1 MNVKV
6 LNKENLMQHY
16 QHRILTTLD
25 ETGFGVKY
33 ENNLSAYI
41 PPHWHKAVELLMFVK
56 GKVNCNFENAKLQF
70 KKGDLAI
77 VNSHEVHETKCSRNA
92 VYLVVHIDP
101 TVMCRYVPTFDQLQ
115 FSLAYDPEDREKAE
129 AFAQIRGHMQEILRL
144 TEDES
149 DSAARLERQ
158 ARLFALAYMLV
169 KHFSQPLAVEE
180 SRLQRSDMTRL
191 EPLLEYIQLH
201 HGEELP
207 LDEAVEFMGL
217 NKEYFCRL
225 FKKNMGVSYLQYVYQ
240 IRTTAVCRE
249 LETTEDP
256 IGEIAERNGFRD
268 SKMLNQYFREIYGC
282 TPSEKRKFFR
292 EVTIDDA
299 EEDSDEDE

>member
-1 MNVKV
+1 
-6 LNKENLMQHY
+6 MQKY
-16 QHRILTTLD
+16 QHRMLTSMD

-33 ENNLSAYI
+33 ENNLSAYT
-41 PPHWHKAVELLMFVK
+41 PPHWHKAVELLLFVK
-56 GKVNCNFENAKLQF
+56 GKVTCNFENAKRQF
-70 KKGDLAI
+70 KAGDI
-77 VNSHEVHETKCSRNA
+77 YIINSHEVHETKCTRNA

-101 TVMCRYVPTFDQLQ
+101 NVMLHFVPTFDHLR
-115 FSLAYDPEDREKAE
+115 FSLAFDPEDQVKAM
-129 AFAQIRGHMQEILRL
+129 AFDQLRAHMNEILRQ
-144 TEDES
+144 TADES
-149 DSAARLERQ
+149 DPTSKLERQ
-158 ARLFALAYMLV
+158 ARLFAVAALLV

-180 SRLQRSDMTRL
+180 TRLQRSDMTRL

-207 LDEAVEFMGL
+207 LDEAVDFMGL

-240 IRTTAVCRE
+240 VRTTAVCRE

-256 IGEIAERNGFRD
+256 IGEIAERHGFRD

-292 EVTIDDA
+292 EVTIDDP
-299 EEDSDEDE
+299 DSDLDED

>member
-1 MNVKV
+1 
-6 LNKENLMQHY
+6 MQNY
-16 QHRILTTLD
+16 QHRMLTDMD

-33 ENNLSAYI
+33 ENNLSAYT
-41 PPHWHKAVELLMFVK
+41 PPHWHKAVELLLFVK
-56 GKVNCNFENAKLQF
+56 GKVTCNFENAKLQF
-70 KKGDLAI
+70 KKGDMFI
-77 VNSHEVHETKCSRNA
+77 INSHEVHETKCTRNA

-101 TVMCRYVPTFDQLQ
+101 NVMCRYMPTFDQMSFNLAFDPDDQ
-115 FSLAYDPEDREKAE
+115 ARAMAYDQMRA
-129 AFAQIRGHMQEILRL
+129 HMNEILRL
-144 TEDES
+144 SADETDPTAKLDRS
-149 DSAARLERQ
+149 
-158 ARLFALAYMLV
+158 ARLFAVAALLV
-169 KHFSQPLAVEE
+169 KYFSQPLAVEE
-180 SRLQRSDMTRL
+180 TKLQRSDMTRL

-207 LDEAVEFMGL
+207 LDEAVEYMGL

-240 IRTTAVCRE
+240 VRTTAVCRE

-256 IGEIAERNGFRD
+256 IGEIAERHGFRD
-268 SKMLNQYFREIYGC
+268 PKMLNQYFREIYGC

-299 EEDSDEDE
+299 DSELDDE

>member
-1 MNVKV
+1 MPN
-6 LNKENLMQHY
+6 Y
-16 QHRILTTLD
+16 QHRLLTEMD
-25 ETGFGVKY
+25 GTGFGVKF
-33 ENNLSAYI
+33 ENKLSAYT
-41 PPHWHKAVELLMFVK
+41 PPHWHKAVELLLFVK
-56 GKVNCNFENAKLQF
+56 GKVTCNFENTSRHF
-70 KKGDLAI
+70 KAGDLYI
-77 VNSHEVHETKCSRNA
+77 INSHEVHETKCSPKA

-101 TVMCRYVPTFDQLQ
+101 NLMLHFLPTFDQLR
-115 FSLAYDPEDREKAE
+115 FSLAFDPEDTAKAE
-129 AFAQIRGHMQEILRL
+129 AYAQLKAHMTAILQQQE
-144 TEDES
+144 DG
-149 DSAARLERQ
+149 DPAAKLDRQ
-158 ARLFALAYMLV
+158 ARLFAVTALLV
-169 KHFSQPLAVEE
+169 RHFSQPLAMEE
-180 SRLQRSDMTRL
+180 TKLQRSDMTRL

-240 IRTTAVCRE
+240 VRTTALCRE

-256 IGEIAERNGFRD
+256 IGELAERHGFRD

-292 EVTIDDA
+292 EVTI
-299 EEDSDEDE
+299 EDSDEDPEEDE